1 MENSIF
7 NFDESLAVARL
18 IWLLI
23 FADSEITR
31 NESDY
36 FQQILNDFG
45 LTQKEME
52 TYLQSPEDEC
62 YETVRLMSSKK
73 RSECG
78 RLLRLAFNTDKNID
92 RTELSKL
99 NDILT
104 KAELFRPDKKS
115 KNDDVE
121 YL

>member
-7 NFDESLAVARL
+7 DYEESLAVARL
-18 IWLLI
+18 IWILI
-23 FADSEITR
+23 FSDFEITR
-31 NESDY
+31 NESDF
-36 FQQILNDFG
+36 FQQTLIEFG

-92 RTELSKL
+92 RKELSKL
-99 NDILT
+99 NDILI
-104 KAELFRPDKKS
+104 KAELFRPDKNS
-115 KNDDVE
+115 KKDDVE
-121 YL
+121 FL